1 MRNAHLGLLVFAL
14 AAAATAVHARQD
26 PAAVHQAV
34 QDFLAVQIKGLPV
47 GTSFSVG
54 SIDPNNN
61 LAPCPVLEASMPA
74 RNRAWGKTTVQ
85 VRCQTEGAWSLYVP
99 VQIKVMGEYLIAAR
113 PLTQGQVVSEQD
125 LLWQSGDLAELP
137 AGILTER
144 QQAIG
149 KTVAIGTTSGR
160 PLRSDMLRQPLA
172 IQQGQ
177 NVKLVTRGAGFRVAT
192 EGPGTE
198 QRRRWAVG
206 TGPCPQR
213 TNPVGDCPYRR
224 VNRDRP
230 LIAARLP

>member
-1 MRNAHLGLLVFAL
+1 MRNAHLCLLVFAL
-14 AAAATAVHARQD
+14 AAAATAVDARQD
-26 PAAVHQAV
+26 PAAVRQAV

-61 LAPCPVLEASMPA
+61 LAPCPILEASMPA
-74 RNRAWGKTTVQ
+74 RSRAWGKTTVH

-99 VQIKVMGEYLIAAR
+99 VQIKVMGEYLVAAR
-113 PLTQGQVVSEQD
+113 PLTQGQVVSDQD
-125 LLWQSGDLAELP
+125 LLRQSGDLAELP

-149 KTVAIGTTSGR
+149 KTVAIGMTSGR

-177 NVKLVTRGAGFRVAT
+177 SVKLVTRGAGFRVAT
-192 EGPGTE
+192 EGRALNSAADGQLAQARVHSGQTLSGIA
-198 QRRRWAVG
+198 R
-206 TGPCPQR
+206 TG
-213 TNPVGDCPYRR
+213 G
-224 VNRDRP
+224 
-230 LIAARLP
+230 LIEIAP